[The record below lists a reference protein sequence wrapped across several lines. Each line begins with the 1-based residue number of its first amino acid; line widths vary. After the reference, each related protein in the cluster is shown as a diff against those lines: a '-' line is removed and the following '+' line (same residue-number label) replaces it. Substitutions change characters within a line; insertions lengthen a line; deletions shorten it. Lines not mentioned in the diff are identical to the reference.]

1 MAPPTS
7 DGKESACNAGK
18 PGSIPRLGRS
28 SGEGNGNPLQYSC
41 LEIPMKRGAWWATVY
56 GIAKSRTHL
65 GDFFLKTCLSR
76 NSTKPLPRFHPRSV
90 LAPPTCLTS
99 SLAPPLSRLRP
110 RSVLA
115 PLTCP
120 SWSASPPKLSSAH
133 HRSWVGRSGLETG
146 PTQQTRR
153 LARGPQ
159 EEMTPPLHVATPRPS
174 LPTRSPGSR
183 WTVGSW

>member
-99 SLAPPLSRLRP
+99 SLAHPCPGSAPDPYWLRP
-110 RSVLA
+110 PVHLGA
-115 PLTCP
+115 PL
-120 SWSASPPKLSSAH
+120 
-133 HRSWVGRSGLETG
+133 HRSYLQLTIDLGSAVVG
-146 PTQQTRR
+146 
-153 LARGPQ
+153 
-159 EEMTPPLHVATPRPS
+159 
-174 LPTRSPGSR
+174 
-183 WTVGSW
+183 